1 MTDDL
6 VARLRLAV
14 NELYGTH
21 PCGLMNEAA
30 DRIEQLESEV
40 SYGHVSYRS
49 LVKEFGEYIT
59 DMEKMRQALQKIAA
73 MKTDPEFGTPPI
85 DSAIEVARAALEGKD
100 AKRSDA

>member
-6 VARLRLAV
+6 VARLRDFPVRDCCSQRA
-14 NELYGTH
+14 
-21 PCGLMNEAA
+21 EAA

-40 SYGHVSYRS
+40 SYANVSYRS

-59 DMEKMRQALQKIAA
+59 DMEKMRAALKKIAA

-85 DSAIEVARAALEGKD
+85 DSAIEVARAALEQKNG
-100 AKRSDA
+100 

>member
-1 MTDDL
+1 MADDL
-6 VARLRLAV
+6 VARLRA
-14 NELYGTH
+14 GTYDKSRAFDW
-21 PCGLMNEAA
+21 MNAAA
-30 DRIEQLESEV
+30 DRIEKLENEV
-40 SYGHVSYRS
+40 GYGHVSYRS

-100 AKRSDA
+100 E